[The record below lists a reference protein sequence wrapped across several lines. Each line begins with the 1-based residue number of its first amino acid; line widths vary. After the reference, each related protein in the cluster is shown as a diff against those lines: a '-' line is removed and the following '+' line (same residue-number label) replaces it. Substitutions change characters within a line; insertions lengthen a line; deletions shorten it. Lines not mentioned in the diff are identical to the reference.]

1 MIPFYRPPKLSDD
14 QIEWIQKRIEKCLRS
29 GQITNGENVREFEER
44 VKELHKVEHVIAC
57 SSCTQG
63 LWIVLEA
70 LKPETLMV
78 QSFTWQS
85 VKYILPL
92 RPVTFC
98 DIDKETWLMNP
109 RVRTYWDFL
118 PKAVIYTHTFGNMGV
133 ATVETEDQKVI
144 YDGAYSLGADL
155 PDIGDATVLS
165 TTATK
170 TITSCEGGL
179 ILTNN
184 TELAKEMV
192 KIRGACSRMSELN
205 AIVGLA
211 SLEML
216 NYILARKKEVFIYYI
231 SQLPFKPQ
239 KISRWGTTYGYYACL
254 VPERF
259 GSRDE
264 IVKKLEGRIETRI
277 RYEPLKSGLPA
288 TDDLAKQ
295 VLCIPLYPD
304 VDEREVVNIIK
315 GEFKA

>member
-1 MIPFYRPPKLSDD
+1 LIPFYRLPSLSEE
-14 QIEWIQKRIEKCLRS
+14 QIEWIKKRIDKCLRS

-85 VKYILPL
+85 IKYILPL

-118 PKAVIYTHTFGNMGV
+118 PRAVIFTHVFGNMGV

-144 YDGAYSLGADL
+144 YDGAYSIGADL

-165 TTATK
+165 TTAMK

-179 ILTNN
+179 ILLNN
-184 TELAKEMV
+184 GELANEMRE
-192 KIRGACSRMSELN
+192 IRDKCSRMSELN
-205 AIVGLA
+205 AILGLA
-211 SLEML
+211 YLPML
-216 NYILARKKEVFIYYI
+216 KTIISRKEEIFKYYQT
-231 SQLPFKPQ
+231 QLPFKEQ

-254 VPERF
+254 VQERF
-259 GSRDE
+259 GGRDE
-264 IVKKLEGRIETRI
+264 IAKKLEGKVETRI
-277 RYEPLKSGLPA
+277 RYEPLRRGLPA
-288 TDDLAKQ
+288 TDEIAKQ
-295 VLCIPLYPD
+295 VLCLPCYPD
-304 VDEREVVNIIK
+304 VDEREVVNIIR
-315 GEFKA
+315 EILQ

>member
-1 MIPFYRPPKLSDD
+1 MIPFYRPPKLGNE
-14 QIEWIQKRIEKCLRS
+14 QLAEIFCRFEKALIT

-85 VKYILPL
+85 IKYILPL
-92 RPVTFC
+92 RPVTFS

-118 PKAVIYTHTFGNMGV
+118 PRAVIYTHTFGNMGI
-133 ATVETEDQKVI
+133 ATVETEEQKVI

-170 TITSCEGGL
+170 TVTSGEGGL

-184 TELAKEMV
+184 TTLAKEIIE
-192 KIRGACSRMSELN
+192 IRDRCSRMTELN
-205 AIVGLA
+205 AILGLA
-211 SLEML
+211 YLEML
-216 NYILARKKEVFIYYI
+216 NYILARKKEIFNYYMT
-231 SQLPFKPQ
+231 QLPFKEQ
-239 KISRWGTTYGYYACL
+239 KISRWGTTYGYYGCL

-264 IVKKLEGRIETRI
+264 IVKKLEGRIDTRI
-277 RYEPLKSGLPA
+277 RYVPLKSGLPA
-288 TDDLAKQ
+288 TDEVARQ
-295 VLCIPLYPD
+295 ILCLPCYPD
-304 VDEREVVNIIK
+304 VGEREVVDIIR
-315 GEFKA
+315 EILQ

>member
-1 MIPFYRPPKLSDD
+1 MIPFYRPPRLEDS
-14 QIEWIQKRIEKCLRS
+14 QIEWVQKRIEKCLRS

-44 VKELHKVEHVIAC
+44 VKELHKVEYVIAC

-85 VKYILPL
+85 IKYILPL
-92 RPVTFC
+92 RPITFC

-118 PKAVIYTHTFGNMGV
+118 PRATIYTHTFGNMGV
-133 ATVETEDQKVI
+133 ATVETEGQNVI
-144 YDGAYSLGADL
+144 YDGAYSLGATL
-155 PDIGDATVLS
+155 PEEGDATILS
-165 TTATK
+165 STATK

-184 TELAKEMV
+184 EQLAKEITE
-192 KIRGACSRMSELN
+192 IRNKCSRMSELN

-211 SLEML
+211 YLDML
-216 NYILARKKEVFIYYI
+216 KQILARKEEIFKYYI
-231 SQLPFKPQ
+231 TQLPFKPQ
-239 KISRWGTTYGYYACL
+239 KISCWGTTYGYYACL

-259 GSRDE
+259 GGRDE
-264 IVKKLEGRIETRI
+264 IIKKLEGKVETRI

-288 TDDLAKQ
+288 TDEVAKQ
-295 VLCIPLYPD
+295 ILCLPCYPD
-304 VDEREVVNIIK
+304 VDEREVVNIIR
-315 GEFKA
+315 EIL